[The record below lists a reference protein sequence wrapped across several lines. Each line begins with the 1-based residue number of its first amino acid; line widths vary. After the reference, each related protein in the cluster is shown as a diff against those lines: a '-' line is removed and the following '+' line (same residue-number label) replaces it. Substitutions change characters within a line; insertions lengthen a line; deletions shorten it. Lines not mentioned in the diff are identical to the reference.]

1 MPSRASR
8 SRCWFWQDNDYPKT
22 SVKTTL
28 SLLFLVT
35 VLELCSNEP
44 HTHTPR
50 SSPHRSESSS
60 SSSHKAQGEREGKET
75 ASRESRARN
84 REEKDSIGIVVVKCS
99 FRMIF
104 SCCTI
109 MCIYTHGTHTHL
121 FNLNCQMKQTTFY
134 PFSSWKITES
144 IQNMNTRPHFTGL
157 KSQQSL
163 LAYYLNSCWELI
175 YIQQHKTKIH
185 FRLLLFRL
193 P

>member
-44 HTHTPR
+44 HTHTQTPR

-134 PFSSWKITES
+134 PFAS
-144 IQNMNTRPHFTGL
+144 
-157 KSQQSL
+157 
-163 LAYYLNSCWELI
+163 
-175 YIQQHKTKIH
+175 
-185 FRLLLFRL
+185 
-193 P
+193 